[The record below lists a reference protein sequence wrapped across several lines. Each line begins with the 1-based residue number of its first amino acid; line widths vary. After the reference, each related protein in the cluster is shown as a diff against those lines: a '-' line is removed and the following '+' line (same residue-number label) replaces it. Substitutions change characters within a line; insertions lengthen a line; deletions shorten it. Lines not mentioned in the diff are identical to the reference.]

1 MDEAD
6 SELVLTS
13 SATAS
18 KAARTMLVD
27 RAGPFVTARVLGDA
41 KLLVTELVANS
52 FAHGALGVQDRI
64 VVRMHLTAAVLRLE
78 VSNPGTAG
86 TIETNGKD
94 PKGRIG
100 HGLEMVRR
108 LSQTW
113 GVERGPDTCVWAEL
127 ARAG

>member
-6 SELVLTS
+6 NELVLTS
-13 SATAS
+13 AATAS
-18 KAARTMLVD
+18 KVARTMLVD
-27 RAGPFVTARVLGDA
+27 CAGPFVTARVLGDA

-52 FAHGALGVQDRI
+52 FVHGALGAHDRI
-64 VVRMHLTAAVLRLE
+64 VVRMRLTAAVLRLE
-78 VSNPGTAG
+78 VRNPGTAG

-94 PKGRIG
+94 PKGRLG

-108 LSQTW
+108 LSRTW
-113 GVERGPDTCVWAEL
+113 GVERGPDTCVWAEI